1 MDEWIKQLA
10 MLLAGSIVI
19 QITPI
24 KINPWTWLF
33 KWIGEQLNGDL
44 KKEVISIGKTVDQ
57 NEIDRIRYEIMD
69 FANSCRNH
77 RQHTKEEYHHIV
89 DINTKYHR
97 LIKKHGIEN
106 GVLDTEYAYIER
118 TYQRCLEKGVFDQ
131 FENES
136 EEK

>member
-44 KKEVISIGKTVDQ
+44 KK
-57 NEIDRIRYEIMD
+57 
-69 FANSCRNH
+69 
-77 RQHTKEEYHHIV
+77 
-89 DINTKYHR
+89 
-97 LIKKHGIEN
+97 
-106 GVLDTEYAYIER
+106 
-118 TYQRCLEKGVFDQ
+118 
-131 FENES
+131 
-136 EEK
+136 

>member
-1 MDEWIKQLA
+1 MDDLLKQLI

-24 KINPWTWLF
+24 KINPWSWLL

-44 KKEVISIGKTVDQ
+44 KKEVREIGKTVDQ

-77 RQHTKEEYHHIV
+77 RKHTKEEFHHIV
-89 DINTKYHR
+89 EINTKYHQ
-97 LIKKHGIEN
+97 LINKHSIKN
-106 GVLDTEYAYIER
+106 GVLDTEYAFIEK
-118 TYQRCLEKGVFDQ
+118 TYQRCLERGVFDQ
-131 FENES
+131 FEKES